1 MDLTGYR
8 LVFAD
13 DFDGTSLDLE
23 KWDYRHTGPENCGFN
38 APSQVRVENGN
49 LILRC
54 YYRTDGEFGEG
65 WSGADLHLRERYLRG
80 YFEIR
85 AICSD
90 PYPTGFWSAFWLQA
104 RGPYTPSISR
114 GGPGGAEID
123 IIESGRGRDRTPDY
137 PGSPGVDANIHV
149 TGMQKPP
156 YTFAGHTTE
165 HPYPIRVD
173 IPDCFTAYHTY
184 ALEWTEEVYRFF
196 VDGRMVSETSWGD
209 GVSEVDEEVCISMCI
224 PGNAPADKT
233 QMSEFFVDYLR
244 IYQKD

>member
-1 MDLTGYR
+1 MDLKGYT
-8 LVFAD
+8 LVFED
-13 DFDGTSLDLE
+13 NFDGKTLDLE
-23 KWDYRHTGPENCGFN
+23 KWQYRGSGARRCGFN
-38 APSQVRVENGN
+38 APSQVFLDNGN
-49 LILRC
+49 LILK
-54 YYRTDGEFGEG
+54 YQYRTDGEYGEG
-65 WSGADLHLRERYLRG
+65 WYAGMISARQRFTRG

-85 AICSD
+85 CICNDPAGSD
-90 PYPTGFWSAFWLQA
+90 FWSAFWLQA
-104 RGPYTPSISR
+104 RAPYTAEISR
-114 GGPGGAEID
+114 GGIGGAEID
-123 IIESGRGRDRTPDY
+123 IIEAFRDRDRTPTY

-149 TGMQKPP
+149 TGMRHPP
-156 YTFAGHTTE
+156 YTFAGHGTE

-233 QMSEFFVDYLR
+233 QTSEFFVDYLR